1 MKRLRRVLRRLSI
14 GLSLLV
20 LLLALA
26 AGLGAIV
33 PQPLFAS
40 REAAGEGTRRILVL
54 SNPIHTD
61 IAIPVDAESLARFP
75 FLGEAGVPVSD
86 GAARWILFGRGGR
99 SFYLETPTWAALK
112 PLPLLRGLTLDRAV
126 LHVDVV
132 GALAE
137 PSPTVQGFDIGPA
150 GYKRLLDMI
159 AESFA
164 TRDGRVVPVP
174 DVRYGQ
180 NDRFFEATGWFTAL
194 AGCNTWTARGL
205 RAAGLRTGLWNP
217 LPVSLTFSLT
227 QFN

>member
-1 MKRLRRVLRRLSI
+1 MTRLRKILWRLSI
-14 GLSLLV
+14 GLPLLF
-20 LLLALA
+20 LMLALA
-26 AGLGAIV
+26 ASFGTIV

-40 REAAGEGTRRILVL
+40 RAADTGDMRRILVL

-75 FLGEAGVPVSD
+75 FLAASGIPVD
-86 GAARWILFGRGGR
+86 DPAARWIVFGRGGR
-99 SFYLETPTWAALK
+99 SFYLETPTWADLK
-112 PLPLLRGLTLDRAV
+112 PLPLLRGLTFDRAV
-126 LHVDVV
+126 LHVDVL

-137 PSPTVQGFDIGPA
+137 PSPAVQGFDIGPE
-150 GYKRLLDMI
+150 GYASLLDMI
-159 AESFA
+159 AASFA
-164 TRDGRVVPVP
+164 TREDQVVPVP

-194 AGCNTWTARGL
+194 AGCNTWTAQGL

-217 LPVSLTFSLT
+217 LPVSLAFSLN

>member
-1 MKRLRRVLRRLSI
+1 MKRLLRFLRRLSI

-40 REAAGEGTRRILVL
+40 REAEGEGTRRILVL

-137 PSPTVQGFDIGPA
+137 PSPTVQGFDIDPQ
-150 GYKRLLDMI
+150 GYARLLDMI
-159 AESFA
+159 AASFA
-164 TRDGRVVPVP
+164 MRDGRVVPVP

>member
-1 MKRLRRVLRRLSI
+1 MTRFRKVMRRLAL
-14 GLSLLV
+14 GLSLIV
-20 LLLALA
+20 LLLALS
-26 AGLGAIV
+26 AGLGTIV
-33 PQPLFAS
+33 PQPLFAANA
-40 REAAGEGTRRILVL
+40 EEGGEMRRILVL

-75 FLGEAGVPVSD
+75 FLAANGVPVD
-86 GAARWILFGRGGR
+86 DPAARWIIFGRGGR
-99 SFYLETPTWAALK
+99 AFYLETPTWADLK
-112 PLPLLRGLTLDRAV
+112 PLPLLRGLTVDRAV

-137 PSPTVQGFDIGPA
+137 PSLSVQGFEIGPA
-150 GYKRLLDMI
+150 GYARLLDMI
-159 AESFA
+159 EASFA
-164 TRDGRVVPVP
+164 KREGQVVPVP

-217 LPVSLTFSLT
+217 LPVLLAFSLT
-227 QFN
+227 HFN

>member
-1 MKRLRRVLRRLSI
+1 MTRLRKIMRRLSI
-14 GLSLLV
+14 GLPLLV

-26 AGLGAIV
+26 ASLGTIV

-40 REAAGEGTRRILVL
+40 REGEGGETRRILVL

-75 FLGEAGVPVSD
+75 FLGQSGVPVD
-86 GAARWILFGRGGR
+86 DPAARWIVFGRGGR
-99 SFYLETPTWAALK
+99 TFYLETPTWADLK
-112 PLPLLRGLTLDRAV
+112 PMPLLRGLTLDRAV

-137 PSPTVQGFDIGPA
+137 PSLSVQGFEIGPA

-159 AESFA
+159 AASFA
-164 TRDGRVVPVP
+164 TREGQVVPVP

-180 NDRFFEATGWFTAL
+180 NDRFFEAIGWFTAL

-217 LPVSLTFSLT
+217 LPLSLTFSLT

>member
-1 MKRLRRVLRRLSI
+1 MTTFRKVMRRLSL
-14 GLSLLV
+14 GLSLIV

-26 AGLGAIV
+26 AGLGTVV
-33 PQPLFAS
+33 PQPLFAAH
-40 REAAGEGTRRILVL
+40 EEEDGEMRRILVL

-75 FLGEAGVPVSD
+75 FLAASGVPVD
-86 GAARWILFGRGGR
+86 DLAARWIIFGRGGR
-99 SFYLETPTWAALK
+99 AFYLETPTWADLK
-112 PLPLLRGLTLDRAV
+112 PLPLLRGLTVDRAV

-137 PSPTVQGFDIGPA
+137 PSPTVQGFEIGPA
-150 GYKRLLDMI
+150 GYARLLDMI
-159 AESFA
+159 EAGFA
-164 TRDGRVVPVP
+164 KRDGQVVPVP

-217 LPVSLTFSLT
+217 LPVSLAFSLT
-227 QFN
+227 RFN